1 MKKNVNDI
9 QFNNDSH
16 FNNDCQFNS
25 DVQFINDSQF
35 NNDSQLNNDSNFN
48 NDSHINNYRHF
59 LIKNDSNFNNDSQL
73 NNNIQLSNSQD
84 RDLNQCGSRDKVLI
98 HRHLKFISQSVKSVN
113 NPGDQNF
120 IDLPTCISLNTI
132 KVCNNYL
139 PPCQA
144 WIQVHIIVSACGINI
159 WRGLALKKCHI

>member
-1 MKKNVNDI
+1 MYKSKVFEIEFSVERSNSSTGSTPEWKKNVNDI

-16 FNNDCQFNS
+16 FNNDSQFNN

-35 NNDSQLNNDSNFN
+35 NNDSQLN
-48 NDSHINNYRHF
+48 
-59 LIKNDSNFNNDSQL
+59 NDSNFNNDSQL

-98 HRHLKFISQSVKSVN
+98 HRHLEFISQSVKSVN

-132 KVCNNYL
+132 KVSFR
-139 PPCQA
+139 A
-144 WIQVHIIVSACGINI
+144 TA
-159 WRGLALKKCHI
+159 